1 MVFGKKKSQGAMPAS
16 DEDFKKW
23 EENVESAEKSVQQAR
38 TDWFDPKRHDE
49 FKSRWNKN
57 GVIQFKNERMA
68 ILQRKWGE
76 QVQFLMAFDDLT
88 NEGYRLMAIDE
99 GKEASGKNI
108 AGGVNSYY
116 YFQNMKYVSS
126 KQI

>member
-16 DEDFKKW
+16 EEDYKKW
-23 EENVESAEKSVQQAR
+23 EKEVDSADESVRQAR
-38 TDWFDPKRHDE
+38 SQWIDPKRHDE
-49 FKSRWNKN
+49 FKSQWNKN
-57 GVIQFKNERMA
+57 GVIQFKNERVA
-68 ILQRKWGE
+68 ILQRKWTE

-88 NEGYRLMAIDE
+88 KEGYRLMAIDE
-99 GKEASGKNI
+99 GKETSGGNI

-126 KQI
+126 SST

>member
-1 MVFGKKKSQGAMPAS
+1 MVFGKKKPQGVMPAS

-23 EENVESAEKSVQQAR
+23 EKKVESAERSVHQEH
-38 TDWFDPKRHDE
+38 TKWIDPTRHDE
-49 FKSRWNKN
+49 FKSKWNKS
-57 GVIQFKNERMA
+57 GVIQFKSERIA

-88 NEGYRLMAIDE
+88 KEGYRLMAIDE
-99 GKEASGKNI
+99 GKEASGGNI

-126 KQI
+126 SSA